1 MKRLLAIL
9 ALAFAGLTV
18 TTSANAWT
26 QRAPF
31 PVDQCKAHAPYGFP
45 QVQGAVQPI
54 CQQAYLVGYDAPAKL
69 PRFVMYELLP
79 QNALGCVARTNEFA
93 PNQFVPNGAVP
104 ADYAG
109 TGYDKGHMAPDG
121 DLSWDP
127 QVEYE
132 SFLMT
137 NMSPQAGSLNRGIW
151 KLLETSVRGWA
162 VQRNQSYWVV
172 AGGIYNQQ
180 DKTIG
185 KGVVVPHAFYKIV
198 VNNQTGEA
206 AGWMFPHVAP
216 YPNLGNDLTKFR
228 MPIAQIEQQA
238 GVKFAIPAGAK
249 ELQPGQE
256 WKVDFGALTNAKRAK
271 CGANASTD

>member
-1 MKRLLAIL
+1 MKKLLAGLFL
-9 ALAFAGLTV
+9 ALTALASTQAL
-18 TTSANAWT
+18 AWT
-26 QRAPF
+26 QRQPF
-31 PVDQCKAHAPYGFP
+31 PVEQCKAHAPYGFP
-45 QVQGAVQPI
+45 QVQGVVQPL

-79 QNALGCVARTNEFA
+79 QNALGCVARTNAFA

-172 AGGIYNQQ
+172 AGGVYAQG

-238 GVKFAIPAGAK
+238 GVKYALPAGTK
-249 ELQPGQE
+249 ELAPGAE

-271 CGANASTD
+271 CGANASDD

>member
-1 MKRLLAIL
+1 MKKLVTSLFI
-9 ALAFAGLTV
+9 ALVALISTQAH
-18 TTSANAWT
+18 AWN

-31 PVDQCKAHAPYGFP
+31 PIDQCKVHAPYGFP
-45 QVQGAVQPI
+45 QSARPIQPL

-69 PRFVMYELLP
+69 PEFVMYELLP
-79 QNALGCVARTNEFA
+79 QNALGCVARTNAFA
-93 PNQFVPNGAVP
+93 ANQFVPNGATP
-104 ADYAG
+104 KDYAA

-121 DLSWDP
+121 DLSWDT
-127 QVEYE
+127 QVEFE

-162 VQRNQSYWVV
+162 VQGNNSYTVI
-172 AGGIYNQQ
+172 AGGVYAPG

-185 KGVVVPHAFYKIV
+185 AGVVVPHAFYKIV
-198 VNNQTGEA
+198 INNQTGQV

-228 MPIAQIEQQA
+228 LPIAQIEQQA
-238 GVKFAIPAGAK
+238 GVKFAMPANAQ
-249 ELQPGQE
+249 ELQPGKE
-256 WKVDFGALTNAKRAK
+256 WPVDFGKLTQAKRAK
-271 CGANASTD
+271 CGANASDD